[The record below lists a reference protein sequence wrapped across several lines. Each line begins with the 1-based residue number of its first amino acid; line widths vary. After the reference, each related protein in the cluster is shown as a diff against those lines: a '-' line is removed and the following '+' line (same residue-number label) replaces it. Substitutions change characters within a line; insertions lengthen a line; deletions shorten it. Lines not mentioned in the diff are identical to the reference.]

1 MAGEISLG
9 AFRYALATPCD
20 EHILGKPG
28 IGIPDFDKGK
38 LHFPLRKFVDE
49 IEQFTI
55 FEIIY

>member
-1 MAGEISLG
+1 MAGEISFG
-9 AFRYALATPCD
+9 AFRHALATPCD
-20 EHILGKPG
+20 EHILRKPG